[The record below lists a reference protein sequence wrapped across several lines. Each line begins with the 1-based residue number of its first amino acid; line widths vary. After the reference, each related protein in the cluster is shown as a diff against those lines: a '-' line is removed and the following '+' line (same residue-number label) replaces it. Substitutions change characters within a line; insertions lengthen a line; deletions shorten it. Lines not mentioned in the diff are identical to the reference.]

1 MVGFQDIH
9 ELFSFV
15 VWRET
20 FNYNNKLLKKTL
32 KSYTRLI
39 SLLLFYIDINKTLWR
54 HRVLV
59 AHLGCQDLLEILD
72 HK

>member
-9 ELFSFV
+9 DLFSFV
-15 VWRET
+15 IWRET
-20 FNYNNKLLKKTL
+20 FKYNNIFLKKTL
-32 KSYTRLI
+32 KSYARFI
-39 SLLLFYIDINKTLWR
+39 SLLLFYIDINKIVWC